1 MGKLVYEMKPWIF
14 IVIAA
19 AGVVGNPSSKLAGLS
34 SMVLLGCA
42 LLILQWRFEYR
53 KAVKKYRPHA

>member
-19 AGVVGNPSSKLAGLS
+19 SGIVANPASKLAGMS
-34 SMVLLGCA
+34 SMLLLGCA
-42 LLILQWRFEYR
+42 LLILQWRFDYR
-53 KAVKKYRPHA
+53 RAMKKYRPHG